1 MIVVL
6 LGYMGC
12 GKSTVGQ
19 ILAKNLKTNFL
30 DLDDYIEQKQNTSIS
45 EIFNTKGELFFR
57 TIESDAVKQLCHNFD
72 SLVLALGG
80 GTPCYSDTMQFL
92 VNHPN
97 VKTVF
102 LNLSIKNLSDRLIHE
117 KAKRPLIANLND
129 ADYQNF
135 ELHASEE
142 HELVVKILSYAGVII
157 RAADITQAAAAKEQ
171 QIIQSER

>member
-19 ILAKNLKTNFL
+19 ILAENLGFNFI
-30 DLDDYIEQKQNTSIS
+30 DLDAYIEQKQQASIS
-45 EIFNTKGELFFR
+45 EIFNSKGEIFFR
-57 TIESDAVKQLCHNFD
+57 KIESEAVKQLCEQSD

-80 GTPCYSDTMQFL
+80 GTPCYSDTMHFL

-102 LNLSIKNLSDRLIHE
+102 LNLSLKNLSERLIHE
-117 KAKRPLIANLND
+117 KAKRPLIANLANENIPEFI
-129 ADYQNF
+129 AKHLF
-135 ELHASEE
+135 ER
-142 HELVVKILSYAGVII
+142 SYYYNQAEIAIQTDSLDVDDIVDVIK
-157 RAADITQAAAAKEQ
+157 AKLL
-171 QIIQSER
+171 

>member
-57 TIESDAVKQLCHNFD
+57 TIESDAVKQLCHNSD

-117 KAKRPLIANLND
+117 KAKRPLISNLSNENIPEFI
-129 ADYQNF
+129 AKHVF
-135 ELHASEE
+135 ERAFYYNQAEIALQTDFLDEDE
-142 HELVVKILSYAGVII
+142 IVDII
-157 RAADITQAAAAKEQ
+157 KAKLL
-171 QIIQSER
+171 

>member
-19 ILAKNLKTNFL
+19 ILAENLGFNFI
-30 DLDDYIEQKQNTSIS
+30 DLDAYIEQKQQASIS
-45 EIFNTKGELFFR
+45 EIFNSKGEIFFR
-57 TIESDAVKQLCHNFD
+57 KIESEAVKQLCEQSD

-97 VKTVF
+97 VKTVS
-102 LNLSIKNLSDRLIHE
+102 LNLSIKNLSERLIHE
-117 KAKRPLIANLND
+117 KAKRPLIANLSNENIPEFI
-129 ADYQNF
+129 AKHLF
-135 ELHASEE
+135 ERSYYYNQAE
-142 HELVVKILSYAGVII
+142 IGIQTDTLSVAETV
-157 RAADITQAAAAKEQ
+157 AT
-171 QIIQSER
+171 IQSKLF

>member
-19 ILAKNLKTNFL
+19 ILAEKLEFSFL
-30 DLDDYIEQKQNTSIS
+30 DLDDYIEQNQQATIS
-45 EIFNTKGELFFR
+45 EIFDSKGEIFFR
-57 TIESDAVKQLCHNFD
+57 KLEAEAVKQLSKDSD

-102 LNLSIKNLSDRLIHE
+102 LNLSIKKLSERLINE

-129 ADYQNF
+129 EDISEFIAKHLF
-135 ELHASEE
+135 ERSFYYNQAEIGIQTDS
-142 HELVVKILSYAGVII
+142 LSTDEII
-157 RAADITQAAAAKEQ
+157 AT
-171 QIIQSER
+171 IQSKLF

>member
-19 ILAKNLKTNFL
+19 ILAENLGFNFI
-30 DLDDYIEQKQNTSIS
+30 DLDAYIEQKQQASIS
-45 EIFNTKGELFFR
+45 EIFNSKGEIFFR
-57 TIESDAVKQLCHNFD
+57 KIESEAVKQLCEQSD

-97 VKTVF
+97 VKTVS
-102 LNLSIKNLSDRLIHE
+102 LNLSIKNLSERLIHE
-117 KAKRPLIANLND
+117 KAKRPLIANLSNENIPEFI
-129 ADYQNF
+129 AKHLF
-135 ELHASEE
+135 ER
-142 HELVVKILSYAGVII
+142 SYYYNQAEIVIQTDSLDVDEI
-157 RAADITQAAAAKEQ
+157 VTIIKAKLL
-171 QIIQSER
+171 

>member
-57 TIESDAVKQLCHNFD
+57 TIESDAVKQLCHNSD

-129 ADYQNF
+129 ADIPEFIAKHLF
-135 ELHASEE
+135 ERSFYYNQA
-142 HELVVKILSYAGVII
+142 EL
-157 RAADITQAAAAKEQ
+157 
-171 QIIQSER
+171 IIQTENLSVSEITARIKTKLI